1 MNGTWKTLAVAVS
14 AFAVFGLGWATAQT
28 KTPASRLTAQDDFE
42 IRQLYAGYT
51 HAYDHGD
58 KDGRDYAATFVP
70 DGMLVVVTPA
80 VSPCTHGDMWE
91 AGDRDIIRGS
101 IADVKNINVCIEKMI
116 GTEKLAALATWF
128 KDRNGFTERHVNTNL
143 LLTPTADGAK
153 GTMYLNQLTIKPKPP
168 TWSTSG
174 VYNDTLVRTP
184 NGWRFKQR
192 IITQD
197 SVLAGRPN

>member
-1 MNGTWKTLAVAVS
+1 MMRAWQTLAAVPVLVA
-14 AFAVFGLGWATAQT
+14 FGIAGAAAQP
-28 KTPASRLTAQDDFE
+28 KSPASKLTAQDDFE
-42 IRQLYAGYT
+42 IRQLYAAYT
-51 HAYDHGD
+51 HAYDHGE
-58 KDGRDYAATFVP
+58 KDGRDYAGTYLP
-70 DGMLVVVTPA
+70 DGTLVVVTPA
-80 VSPCTHGDMWE
+80 VNPCTRGENWE
-91 AGDRDIIRGS
+91 AGSREDIRGS
-101 IADVKNINVCIEKMI
+101 IADVKNINVCVMKMS
-116 GTEKLAALATWF
+116 GTQKLSWLATWF

-143 LLTPTADGAK
+143 LLTPTADGAT

-184 NGWRFKQR
+184 NGWRFKKR